1 VPVRGPVRGRL
12 RAGSVVEDDVS
23 LLRAF
28 TDIDQA
34 RPVHRWIVGAALL
47 VGFVLLGL
55 VPE

>member
-1 VPVRGPVRGRL
+1 
-12 RAGSVVEDDVS
+12 VEDDVS

>member
-1 VPVRGPVRGRL
+1 M
-12 RAGSVVEDDVS
+12 S

-34 RPVHRWIVGAALL
+34 RPIHRWL

-55 VPE
+55 VPSE

>member
-1 VPVRGPVRGRL
+1 M
-12 RAGSVVEDDVS
+12 S

-47 VGFVLLGL
+47 VGFVLLGVL
-55 VPE
+55 RALMPPMERAAGSFKAF